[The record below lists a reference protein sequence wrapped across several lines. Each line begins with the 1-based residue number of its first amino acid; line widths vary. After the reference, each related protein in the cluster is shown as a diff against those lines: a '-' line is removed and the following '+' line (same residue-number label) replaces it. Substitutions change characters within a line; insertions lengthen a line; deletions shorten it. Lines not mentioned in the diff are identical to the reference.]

1 LLLITSPPE
10 ETNGN
15 GTTRSQARKPQ
26 ALVRKSSF
34 NKERAG
40 VPMAASS
47 VKNEPKGQHWINFIH
62 LGRKYYN
69 LVLWAGT
76 PMSHKKWLE
85 AIYKQQQLMRDRST
99 IFDTVT
105 LNEGFFV
112 GHNKVNCAAPYSKRF
127 SLSFYMNL
135 KSCRCR
141 RRTTNCLWHG

>member
-1 LLLITSPPE
+1 MELLLITAPLE

-15 GTTRSQARKPQ
+15 GTIRSLRKPQ

-40 VPMAASS
+40 VPLAVSAV

-85 AIYKQQQLMRDRST
+85 AIYKQQQAMRDRSM
-99 IFDTVT
+99 IFDVVT
-105 LNEGFFV
+105 LSEGFFV
-112 GHNKVNCAAPYSKRF
+112 GHNKVNCAAPYGEFPFF
-127 SLSFYMNL
+127 SFLFFLYVNFNFL
-135 KSCRCR
+135 A
-141 RRTTNCLWHG
+141 L